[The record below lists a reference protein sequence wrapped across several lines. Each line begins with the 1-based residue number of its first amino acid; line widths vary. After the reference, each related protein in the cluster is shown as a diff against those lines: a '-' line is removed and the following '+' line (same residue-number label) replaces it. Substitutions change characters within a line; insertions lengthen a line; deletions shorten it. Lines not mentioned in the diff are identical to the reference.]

1 MDKYDA
7 AIEFLSKHP
16 DLIMAS
22 WYDIPLNDRK
32 DIINAHSIAHCL
44 FQRCGSADCGCLT
57 TIRGLYDEDG
67 NYSFAATEALT
78 EAIQNDERIPHDERC
93 IEVSHLP
100 IFAEWQRRLDKE
112 LGRTL

>member
-22 WYDIPLNDRK
+22 WYDIPLSDRK

-44 FQRCGSADCGCLT
+44 FQRCGPADCGCLT
-57 TIRGLYDEDG
+57 TIRGLYYAG
-67 NYSFAATEALT
+67 NYPFAATDELT
-78 EAIQNDERIPHDERC
+78 EAIQNDERIPHDERY